1 MPLLD
6 VFWTLL
12 MFFLFLA
19 WISLIFTIFRD
30 IFRTEMGGLAKAI
43 WVLFLIVLPFLGV
56 LIYLIVHGH
65 DMQNRVKH
73 RKNMGIGASRGSLY
87 TDLGAPPPTN

>member
-6 VFWTLL
+6 VFWTML

-19 WISLIFTIFRD
+19 WISLLITMFADVFRSD
-30 IFRTEMGGLAKAI
+30 MGGFAKGL

-56 LIYLIVHGH
+56 LIYLIVHGD
-65 DMQNRVKH
+65 DMHNRVQH
-73 RKNMGIGASRGSLY
+73 RTNIGIGANRDLPSR
-87 TDLGAPPPTN
+87 